1 MNDRQIT
8 ICEVGPRD
16 GLQNQAKQLSVVERA
31 TLVRK
36 LTDAGVNEIEVGS
49 FVSPKAVPQM
59 ANSDQVLAATNDLTA
74 RQLMLIPNWRG
85 YEMALAAGC
94 RTVSMV
100 LYGTDT
106 MAQKNARTTRD
117 GALQALAEI
126 AAAAREQGVEVIAT
140 MGVAFECPFEGPVA
154 AELVESV
161 CARALQ
167 AGASTVV
174 LADTIG
180 AANPAMVETL
190 MTRLVSRFGAQR
202 LGCHFHDTRAMGL
215 ANVYAALRAGIRRF
229 DASVAGL
236 GGCPFAPGAGGN
248 VATED
253 VVMMLGQMGFETG
266 IDMEKLLLASAYAA
280 EVTGAAPGGRASIWL
295 QRWCDRQRKDQLP
308 TQ

>member
-1 MNDRQIT
+1 MNDHLVT

-16 GLQNQAKQLSVVERA
+16 GLQNQTKQLSVVERA

-36 LTDAGVNEIEVGS
+36 LADAGVNEIEVGS
-49 FVSPKAVPQM
+49 FVSPRAVPQM
-59 ANSDQVLAATNDLTA
+59 ANSDQVLATTNDLAA
-74 RQLMLIPNWRG
+74 RRLMLIPNWRG

-94 RTVSMV
+94 RAVSMV
-100 LYGTDT
+100 LYGSDT

-117 GALQALAEI
+117 GALAALADI
-126 AAAAREQGVEVIAT
+126 ATAAQQQGVEVIAAL
-140 MGVAFECPFEGPVA
+140 GVAFECPFEGPVA

-161 CARALQ
+161 CARALR

-180 AANPAMVETL
+180 AANPAMVEKL
-190 MTRLVSRFGAQR
+190 MTRLVARFGAQR

-215 ANVYAALRAGIRRF
+215 ANVYAALRTGIRRF

-266 IDMEKLLLASAYAA
+266 IDLEKLLAASAYAA
-280 EVTGAAPGGRASIWL
+280 EVTGAAPGGRAGIWL
-295 QRWCDRQRKDQLP
+295 QRWFDRRHNERLSAQ
-308 TQ
+308 